1 MNPQTHIIAMHVI
14 DEPGVLTKI
23 SGLFTRRGFNID
35 TITVGKT
42 ETKGVSRITVSLHSN
57 EKTLEQL
64 EKQLNKMIDVVKVTN
79 VTNNSILRELCLI
92 TINIKDET
100 ARAEVINYTKIY
112 PAKIVDMNHTSLII
126 EFIDQP
132 EKIEE
137 FLKKIRQFGIKEL
150 VRTGIIGISKSN

>member
-1 MNPQTHIIAMHVI
+1 MNTQTHIIAMHVT

-42 ETKGVSRITVSLHSN
+42 ETKSISRITVSLHCN

-64 EKQLNKMIDVVKVTN
+64 EKQLNKMIDILKVTN
-79 VTNNSILRELCLI
+79 VTNKSIVRELCLV
-92 TINIKDET
+92 TINIKNET
-100 ARAEVINYTKIY
+100 SRTELINYTKIY
-112 PAKIVDMNHTSLII
+112 PAKIVDMNHTSLTI
-126 EFIDQP
+126 EFMDHP

-137 FLKKIRQFGIKEL
+137 FLKKIQQFGIKEL
-150 VRTGIIGISKSN
+150 VRTGIIGINKNK